1 MAGFAAIFAGPGALQ
16 AVGINNPPAFYLWA
30 HDNKFTSLLLLH
42 FVTGQIETQLLS
54 TGAFEV
60 YIDDKLTWSKLETG
74 RLPSA
79 EEVKTLVQDVMGP
92 RALFDIEQEEDDTSF
107 DS

>member
-30 HDNKFTSLLLLH
+30 HENKVLEREEGGSLRVVFMVLPSYALQFTSLLLLH
-42 FVTGQIETQLLS
+42 FVVGQIETQLLS

-60 YIDDKLTWSKLETG
+60 YIDGTYSLQYIHGKPCA
-74 RLPSA
+74 RVCFA
-79 EEVKTLVQDVMGP
+79 CY
-92 RALFDIEQEEDDTSF
+92 I
-107 DS
+107 